1 MNYQSNNENHSS
13 NKNQSMTWLQITAG
27 QGPKECGWV
36 VAQVFRTIC
45 QEAKLQSLKLQ
56 LIETL
61 AYDKMLRKQDM
72 IEPDAYLS
80 VLVRIEGQGA
90 KVFSK
95 SWAGSIKWHGESPF
109 PVKDKRPKHKRL
121 NWFVGVVGI
130 SAESLKKAECSIN
143 EQQLKQEVSFEAMRS
158 GGPGGQ
164 HVNKT
169 SSAVRITHKPTG
181 IKIRVEAERSQHRNK
196 QLAMERLKMI
206 LEQGISEGQKD
217 QERNRWLN
225 HYQVG
230 RGNPLRTFIGS
241 DFKEKN

>member
-1 MNYQSNNENHSS
+1 MNYQNSSENPIGSINIS
-13 NKNQSMTWLQITAG
+13 VTWLQITAG

-36 VAQVFRTIC
+36 VAQVFRKIC

-90 KVFSK
+90 KAFSR
-95 SWAGSIKWHGESPF
+95 SWAGDIKWHGESHY
-109 PVKDKRPKHKRL
+109 RPKHKRL
-121 NWFVGVVGI
+121 NWFIGVVDIG
-130 SAESLKKAECSIN
+130 SGLNASLRSSVN
-143 EQQLKQEVSFEAMRS
+143 EHQLKQEVSFEAMRS

-206 LEQGISEGQKD
+206 LEQGISERQKD

-225 HYQVG
+225 HYQVS

>member
-1 MNYQSNNENHSS
+1 MNYQSSNEN
-13 NKNQSMTWLQITAG
+13 QSVAWLQITAG

-36 VAQVFRTIC
+36 AAQVFRTIC

-90 KVFSK
+90 KAFSK
-95 SWAGSIKWHGESPF
+95 SWSGDIKWHGESHY
-109 PVKDKRPKHKRL
+109 RPKHKRL
-121 NWFVGVVGI
+121 NWFVGVVDIG
-130 SAESLKKAECSIN
+130 SGLNASLRSSVN
-143 EQQLKQEVSFEAMRS
+143 EHQLKQEVSFEAMRS

-225 HYQVG
+225 HYQVS

>member
-1 MNYQSNNENHSS
+1 MNDLRNNES
-13 NKNQSMTWLQITAG
+13 QSVIDAQGVVWLQITAG

-36 VAQVFRTIC
+36 VAQVFRKIC
-45 QEAKLQSLKLQ
+45 QEAKSQTQSLKLE

-61 AYDKMLRKQDM
+61 AYDKVLRKQDM

-80 VLVRIEGQGA
+80 VLMRIEGQGA
-90 KVFSK
+90 KAFSK
-95 SWAGSIKWHGESPF
+95 KWVGDIKWHGESLC
-109 PVKDKRPKHKRL
+109 RPKHKRL
-121 NWFVGVVGI
+121 NWFVGVVDI
-130 SAESLKKAECSIN
+130 SSEALKQDSFSIN

-206 LEQGISEGQKD
+206 LEQGISDDQKD
-217 QERNRWLN
+217 HERNRWLN
-225 HYQVG
+225 HYQVS

-241 DFKEKN
+241 DFKENT

>member
-1 MNYQSNNENHSS
+1 MNYQSNSE
-13 NKNQSMTWLQITAG
+13 NQSVAWLQITAG

-36 VAQVFRTIC
+36 VAQVFKIIS

-56 LIETL
+56 LIESL

-80 VLVRIEGQGA
+80 VLIRIEGQGA
-90 KVFSK
+90 KEFSK
-95 SWAGSIKWHGESPF
+95 SWAGTIKWHGESPF
-109 PVKDKRPKHKRL
+109 PVIDKRPKHKRL
-121 NWFVGVVGI
+121 NWFVGVVDI
-130 SAESLKKAECSIN
+130 SAEALKQDSCSIN

-169 SSAVRITHKPTG
+169 SSAVRISHKPTG
-181 IKIRVEAERSQHRNK
+181 IKIRVAAERSQHRNK

-225 HYQVG
+225 HYQVS

>member
-1 MNYQSNNENHSS
+1 MNYQSSNEN
-13 NKNQSMTWLQITAG
+13 QSVAWLQITAG

-36 VAQVFRTIC
+36 VAQVFNTIC

-61 AYDKMLRKQDM
+61 AYDKVLRKQDM

-90 KVFSK
+90 KAFSK
-95 SWAGSIKWHGESPF
+95 NWAGDIKWHGESHY
-109 PVKDKRPKHKRL
+109 RPKHKRL
-121 NWFVGVVGI
+121 NWFVGVVDI
-130 SAESLKKAECSIN
+130 SAEALERNSCSIN